1 MVCCVCRNC
10 QAGWPAWPGT
20 KGVVFHACHT
30 ATSKRTTD
38 EQINSR
44 HSSAL
49 PSAHLC
55 TGTQTREQFIA
66 SLSNILKRIFKE
78 TEREGVD
85 WINLVQ
91 DRGKKRAA
99 VNTEWAFRFQKV
111 WTVSS
116 PSTNTG
122 CSRRTRSRGVSV
134 ELWNSTV
141 AALTQKVP
149 PVKSGKLDQA
159 PDHKAQLLATSRNA
173 TWTGYWRTCCTAT
186 SLCLF
191 KSSVPWRSG

>member
-1 MVCCVCRNC
+1 MCCSCSITCAEGSAALDKPTLRNLQSPQLSRMMVCCVCRNC

-99 VNTEWAFRFQKV
+99 VNTE
-111 WTVSS
+111 
-116 PSTNTG
+116 
-122 CSRRTRSRGVSV
+122 
-134 ELWNSTV
+134 
-141 AALTQKVP
+141 
-149 PVKSGKLDQA
+149 
-159 PDHKAQLLATSRNA
+159 
-173 TWTGYWRTCCTAT
+173 
-186 SLCLF
+186 
-191 KSSVPWRSG
+191 